1 MSPVKS
7 ICRSVS
13 GREALCAFFL
23 LRPHSLSRDAIVPR
37 PPSPL
42 FVFFMGFLRRFLS
55 HISAVTSARPAFT
68 TEASGRHTLVS
79 GLLPTDCLASDAFRN
94 LLLKQPKR
102 PQRPERSQWEKFF
115 GDSGRSG
122 VAQEVFRVVLVS
134 NVCFWRDSRMNG
146 VLDYLEF

>member
-68 TEASGRHTLVS
+68 TEASGRLTLVS

-94 LLLKQPKR
+94 LLLKHPKR
-102 PQRPERSQWEKFF
+102 PQQPECSQWETFF
-115 GDSGRSG
+115 RDSGRSG
-122 VAQEVFRVVLVS
+122 VAQEVIRVGMFWSVMCVS
-134 NVCFWRDSRMNG
+134 G
-146 VLDYLEF
+146 GILG

>member
-1 MSPVKS
+1 MCS
-7 ICRSVS
+7 
-13 GREALCAFFL
+13 F

-68 TEASGRHTLVS
+68 TEASGRLALVS
-79 GLLPTDCLASDAFRN
+79 GLLPTDCLAFDAFRN

-102 PQRPERSQWEKFF
+102 PQQPERSQWEKFF
-115 GDSGRSG
+115 GGFWKEWSGAGGDPSG
-122 VAQEVFRVVLVS
+122 NVLVS

-146 VLDYLEF
+146 VLDYQEF

>member
-122 VAQEVFRVVLVS
+122 VAQEVIRVVLVS

>member
-7 ICRSVS
+7 ICRSVN
-13 GREALCAFFL
+13 GREALCAFF

-68 TEASGRHTLVS
+68 TEASGRLALVS

-94 LLLKQPKR
+94 FLLKHPKR
-102 PQRPERSQWEKFF
+102 PQQPEGSQWETFF

-122 VAQEVFRVVLVS
+122 VAQEVIRVGMFWSVMCVS
-134 NVCFWRDSRMNG
+134 G
-146 VLDYLEF
+146 GILA